1 MSSDIMKDFDTIAP
15 PKRIARIGGE
25 EVDVSVFSTRAT
37 LKLIE
42 MTDSPEKIR
51 SFEEGKNIESFVEV
65 VATACQHSNPKITA
79 DWLMD
84 NVDMFTLVEFSKF
97 VLEPIIRKL
106 EEMKT
111 AEDSEKNCH

>member
-15 PKRIARIGGE
+15 VKRVARIGGE

-37 LKLIE
+37 LKLID
-42 MTDSPEKIR
+42 MTDSPEKIQNL
-51 SFEEGKNIESFVEV
+51 ENGKNIESFVEV
-65 VATACQHSNPKITA
+65 VATACQRSNPKITA

-97 VLEPIIRKL
+97 VLEPIIQKL
-106 EEMKT
+106 EEIKP
-111 AEDSEKNCH
+111 AEDTEKNCQ